1 MVFAAY
7 TCMVV
12 DQQAIEAERMIIYL
26 LTFTIRTLL
35 WEKLRV
41 VEFGYSSTP
50 EWSSLVII
58 IAWFLEFL
66 ILFFLVRRYRTKKN
80 ASWSK
85 VIVIV
90 VITDLFYLVAGFG
103 LIYVLVAS
111 SLWMRFPQGV

>member
-1 MVFAAY
+1 
-7 TCMVV
+7 
-12 DQQAIEAERMIIYL
+12 MIIYL
-26 LTFTIRTLL
+26 LSFIFRTLL

-41 VEFGYSSTP
+41 LEFGYANPP
-50 EWSSLVII
+50 EWSSPVII

-90 VITDLFYLVAGFG
+90 VITDLFYLIAGFG
-103 LIYVLVAS
+103 LIYALVAT
-111 SLWMRFPQGV
+111 SLWMSFL

>member
-1 MVFAAY
+1 
-7 TCMVV
+7 MVV
-12 DQQAIEAERMIIYL
+12 DQEAIETKGMIIYL

-35 WEKLRV
+35 WEKLKV

-50 EWSSLVII
+50 EWSSPVII

-66 ILFFLVRRYRTKKN
+66 ILFFVVRRFRTKKN
-80 ASWSK
+80 ASWGK

-103 LIYVLVAS
+103 LIYALVAT
-111 SLWMRFPQGV
+111 SLWMPFPHGV

>member
-1 MVFAAY
+1 MVQNDWPDNRRAS
-7 TCMVV
+7 
-12 DQQAIEAERMIIYL
+12 EMIIYL
-26 LTFTIRTLL
+26 LSFIFRTLL

-41 VEFGYSSTP
+41 VEFGYSSTSD
-50 EWSSLVII
+50 WSSPVLI

-80 ASWSK
+80 ASWGK

-90 VITDLFYLVAGFG
+90 VITDLLYLVAGFG
-103 LIYVLVAS
+103 LIYVLVAT

>member
-1 MVFAAY
+1 
-7 TCMVV
+7 MVV
-12 DQQAIEAERMIIYL
+12 DQEAIEAERMIIYL

-66 ILFFLVRRYRTKKN
+66 ILFFLVRQYRTKKN
-80 ASWSK
+80 ASWGK

-90 VITDLFYLVAGFG
+90 VITDLFYLVAGLG
-103 LIYVLVAS
+103 LIYVLVAT
-111 SLWMRFPQGV
+111 SLWMPFPQGV

>member
-1 MVFAAY
+1 
-7 TCMVV
+7 
-12 DQQAIEAERMIIYL
+12 MIIYL
-26 LTFTIRTLL
+26 LSFIFRTLL

-50 EWSSLVII
+50 DWSSPVLI

-80 ASWSK
+80 ASWGK

-90 VITDLFYLVAGFG
+90 VITDLLYLVAGFG
-103 LIYVLVAS
+103 LIYVLVAT
-111 SLWMRFPQGV
+111 SLWTRFPQGV

>member
-12 DQQAIEAERMIIYL
+12 DQQAIEVERVIIYL

-90 VITDLFYLVAGFG
+90 VITDLFYLIAGFG
-103 LIYVLVAS
+103 MIYALVAT
-111 SLWMRFPQGV
+111 SLWMRFPQGL

>member
-12 DQQAIEAERMIIYL
+12 DQEAIEAERMIIYL

-66 ILFFLVRRYRTKKN
+66 ILFFLVRRYCTKKN
-80 ASWSK
+80 ASWGK

-103 LIYVLVAS
+103 LIYVLVAT
-111 SLWMRFPQGV
+111 SLWMPFPQGV

>member
-66 ILFFLVRRYRTKKN
+66 ILFLLFRRYRIKKRV
-80 ASWSK
+80 SWGK
-85 VIVIV
+85 VIVILV
-90 VITDLFYLVAGFG
+90 FTDLFYLVAGFG

-111 SLWMRFPQGV
+111 SLWMGFPQGV

>member
-1 MVFAAY
+1 
-7 TCMVV
+7 MVV

-80 ASWSK
+80 ASWGK

-90 VITDLFYLVAGFG
+90 VITDLLYLVAGFG
-103 LIYVLVAS
+103 LIYVLAVSYTHLTLPTKA
-111 SLWMRFPQGV
+111 